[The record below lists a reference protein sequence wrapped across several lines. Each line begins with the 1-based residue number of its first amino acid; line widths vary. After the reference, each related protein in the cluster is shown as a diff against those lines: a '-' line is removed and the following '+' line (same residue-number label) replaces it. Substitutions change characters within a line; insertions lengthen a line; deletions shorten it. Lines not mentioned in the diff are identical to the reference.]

1 LKIKKIETTMMIL
14 IKQLEQIESHMVTTD
29 NVILYAKSLLMNER
43 DQMID
48 IGNRY
53 HTACKER
60 GIQTI
65 TGQDLVDQLYGKLSN
80 EG

>member
-1 LKIKKIETTMMIL
+1 MMETTMMIL

-60 GIQTI
+60 GIVTI
-65 TGQDLVDQLYGKLSN
+65 TGQDLVDQLYGKLANVS
-80 EG
+80 

>member
-1 LKIKKIETTMMIL
+1 METTMMIL

-60 GIQTI
+60 GIVTI
-65 TGQDLVDQLYGKLSN
+65 TGQDLVDQLYGKLANVS
-80 EG
+80 

>member
-1 LKIKKIETTMMIL
+1 METTMMIL

-53 HTACKER
+53 HAACKER
-60 GIQTI
+60 GIVTI
-65 TGQDLVDQLYGKLSN
+65 TGQDLVDQLYGKLANVS
-80 EG
+80 

>member
-1 LKIKKIETTMMIL
+1 MMETTMMIL

-53 HTACKER
+53 HAACKER
-60 GIQTI
+60 GIVTI